1 MTYYQN
7 RGIINTHIGNDYGI
21 IQHIEGQVIIMTRIR
36 IVSNPYER
44 ALAYFINN
52 GKSDSWETLKQDS
65 INSKLRENDSEKIFL
80 PFKANDIVDTIV
92 SEYYTGP
99 EKVGLEFEGTP
110 DEYKVLEE
118 VCAFASVK
126 DKIELSCTERSLEN
140 ARDVLDDTKNVFER
154 VRPIIEKIV
163 REDQSVTNDLAKV
176 TDALKDI
183 IPICIFGN
191 YSAGKSTFINSLI
204 GYEILPS
211 GGDPVTAK
219 IYEIRRSRQ
228 EDRAKI
234 TFTYLGEDFEL
245 QFDDNECRVIV
256 GDKDK
261 DMIQEIQSSLAEI
274 DEKCLF
280 KMVNKTI
287 SILNSYEKRDKEV
300 IVLSNVIK
308 IETPFSKNGKLGQS
322 QNKFVIFD
330 TPGSNS
336 KTNMDHQAVLIESL
350 QGFSNGIPVWVSS
363 FDSLDSVDNANLC
376 DKLYSIDALDKRFTM
391 IVINRADNVELPKNG
406 FSDREINDI
415 LEYDSVEKMYSSG
428 IYFVSA
434 VMGLGAKNIDGMQ
447 SEYLLDLFDEKE
459 RKYSDPDARGY
470 KKLYE
475 YNIMPEHM
483 KRKAIKNSLECDKL
497 VYANSGLYCVE
508 SEMEQFANKYAAYN
522 KCQMVYRF
530 LNSVIDET
538 QKRIAEKTSRLEI
551 RKVELEQE
559 LDGKKKE
566 LIESIQKETQSS
578 IKINEKQSEDDVRVF
593 VKENLQYELKQE
605 ALDKIDNS
613 FAQQHEESTD
623 YQSFEE
629 DYEKSKDNRLTNAK
643 ENLHNFIF
651 GKGSRKDALKNL
663 KSEWTND
670 SEVVKQR
677 KENKDSTRKQIDSTT
692 SEQTMNIVKD
702 MFKADIIEAQGKLQG
717 NAQVYWLNK
726 SQEYRDS
733 MIRLITGTDALSE
746 KQKNELSEI
755 IMNYPPFKYDDDSD
769 DVFIKAKFLRQSFLA
784 SLFGLSERINTK
796 RLSASFNSKIKRSI
810 REMSEQIN
818 SSYFESFKEWQGRLQ
833 STIEANITNLN
844 PELRDLY
851 ERIRDEEDRITELKS
866 NQRTISES
874 IDTIR
879 QLMEWK
885 QPE

>member
-1 MTYYQN
+1 
-7 RGIINTHIGNDYGI
+7 
-21 IQHIEGQVIIMTRIR
+21 MTRIR

-44 ALAYFINN
+44 TLSYYINN
-52 GKSDSWETLKQDS
+52 GKNDSWETLKQDS

-80 PFKANDIVDTIV
+80 PFKANDIVETIV
-92 SEYYTGP
+92 KEYYTGP

-118 VCAFASVK
+118 VCSFEGVK
-126 DKIELSCTERSLEN
+126 DKIELSCTDRTLEN
-140 ARDVLDDTKNVFER
+140 ARDILVDTKKVFEK

-163 REDQSVTNDLAKV
+163 REDDSVTDDLSKV
-176 TDALKDI
+176 TDALDDI

-219 IYEIRRSRQ
+219 IYEIRRSSHD
-228 EDRAKI
+228 DRAKI
-234 TFTYLGEDFEL
+234 SFTYLGEEFEL
-245 QFDDNECRVIV
+245 RIDDNECKVIT

-261 DMIQEIQSSLAEI
+261 DMIQEIQSSVSEI
-274 DEKCLF
+274 EGKCLY
-280 KMVNKTI
+280 KIVNKTI
-287 SILNSYEKRDKEV
+287 SILNSYEKRDKQV

-308 IETPFSKNGKLGQS
+308 IETPFSNNGRLGQS
-322 QNKFVIFD
+322 HNEFVIFD

-336 KTNMDHQAVLIESL
+336 KTNMDHEAVLIESL
-350 QGFSNGIPVWVSS
+350 NGFSNGIPVWVSG

-376 DKLYSIDALDKRFTM
+376 DKLYAIDALDKRFTM
-391 IVINRADNVELPKNG
+391 IVINRADNVELPKSG

-415 LEYDSVEKMYSSG
+415 LEYDSVEKMFSSG

-434 VMGLGAKNIDGMQ
+434 VMGLGAKNPNGIQ
-447 SEYLLDLFDEKE
+447 SEYLLEMFDDKE
-459 RKYSDPDARGY
+459 RKYSDPNARGY

-483 KRKAIKNSLECDKL
+483 KSIAVDNSEHCDNHI
-497 VYANSGLYCVE
+497 YANSGLYCIE
-508 SEMEQFANKYAAYN
+508 TEMEQFATKYAAYN
-522 KCQMVYRF
+522 KCQMVYKF
-530 LNSVIDET
+530 LNSVIEQTKQRLTD
-538 QKRIAEKTSRLEI
+538 KISRLEI
-551 RKVELEQE
+551 YKLEMEQE

-566 LIESIQKETQSS
+566 LIESIQNETQSS
-578 IKINEKQSEDDVRVF
+578 IRINEKQSEDDVRVF

-629 DYEKSKDNRLTNAK
+629 DYEKSKDSRWINAK
-643 ENLHNFIF
+643 TNLHNLIT
-651 GKGSRKDALKNL
+651 GKISRKDAFKDLT
-663 KSEWTND
+663 SDWSND

-692 SEQTMNIVKD
+692 SEQTMTIVKD
-702 MFKADIIEAQGKLQG
+702 MFKADILEAQGKLQG
-717 NAQVYWLNK
+717 NAQLYWLDK

-755 IMNYPPFKYDDDSD
+755 IMNYPAFKYDDDSD
-769 DVFIKAKFLRQSFLA
+769 DVFIKAKFLRQSFW
-784 SLFGLSERINTK
+784 SGLFGRRDRIDTK
-796 RLSASFNSKIKRSI
+796 RLSASFNSKIKSST
-810 REMSEQIN
+810 REMSKQIN
-818 SSYFESFKEWQGRLQ
+818 KSYFESFQEWQGRLQ

-844 PELRDLY
+844 PDLRDLS
-851 ERIRDEEDRITELKS
+851 ERIRDEEDRISELKS
-866 NQRTISES
+866 NQRTISDSLE
-874 IDTIR
+874 TIMHM
-879 QLMEWK
+879 MEWK
-885 QPE
+885 QAE

>member
-1 MTYYQN
+1 
-7 RGIINTHIGNDYGI
+7 
-21 IQHIEGQVIIMTRIR
+21 MTRIR

-44 ALAYFINN
+44 TLSYYINN
-52 GKSDSWETLKQDS
+52 GKNDSWETLKQDS

-80 PFKANDIVDTIV
+80 PFKANDIVETIV
-92 SEYYTGP
+92 KEYYTGP

-118 VCAFASVK
+118 VCTFEGVR
-126 DKIELSCTERSLEN
+126 DKIELSCTDRTLEN
-140 ARDVLDDTKNVFER
+140 ARDILVDTKKVFEK

-163 REDQSVTNDLAKV
+163 REDDSVTDDLSKV
-176 TDALKDI
+176 TDALDDI

-219 IYEIRRSRQ
+219 IYEIRRSSHD
-228 EDRAKI
+228 DRAKI
-234 TFTYLGEDFEL
+234 SFTYLGEEFEL
-245 QFDDNECRVIV
+245 RIDDNECKVIT

-261 DMIQEIQSSLAEI
+261 DMIQEIQSSVSEI
-274 DEKCLF
+274 EGKCLY
-280 KMVNKTI
+280 KIVNKTI
-287 SILNSYEKRDKEV
+287 SILNSYEKRDKQV

-308 IETPFSKNGKLGQS
+308 IETPFSNNGRLGQS
-322 QNKFVIFD
+322 HNEFVIFD

-336 KTNMDHQAVLIESL
+336 KTNMDHEAVLIESL
-350 QGFSNGIPVWVSS
+350 NGFSNGIPVWVSG

-376 DKLYSIDALDKRFTM
+376 DKLYAIDALDKRFTM
-391 IVINRADNVELPKNG
+391 IVINRADNVELPKSG

-415 LEYDSVEKMYSSG
+415 LEYDSVEKMFSSG

-434 VMGLGAKNIDGMQ
+434 VMGLGAKNPNGIQ
-447 SEYLLDLFDEKE
+447 SEYLLEMFDDKE
-459 RKYSDPDARGY
+459 RKYSDPNARGY

-483 KRKAIKNSLECDKL
+483 KSIAVDNSEHCDNHI
-497 VYANSGLYCVE
+497 YANSGLYCIE
-508 SEMEQFANKYAAYN
+508 TEMEQFATKYAAYN
-522 KCQMVYRF
+522 KCQMVYKF
-530 LNSVIDET
+530 LNSVIEQTKQRLTD
-538 QKRIAEKTSRLEI
+538 KISRLEI
-551 RKVELEQE
+551 YKLEMEQE

-578 IKINEKQSEDDVRVF
+578 IKTNERDSEDNVRTF
-593 VKENLQYELKQE
+593 VKDNLQYDLKQE

-613 FAQQHEESTD
+613 FVQQHEESTD

-629 DYEKSKDNRLTNAK
+629 DYEKSKDNRLTNAR

-663 KSEWTND
+663 KSEWAND

-692 SEQTMNIVKD
+692 SEQTMTIVKD
-702 MFKADIIEAQGKLQG
+702 MFKADILEAQGKLQG
-717 NAQVYWLNK
+717 NSQVYWLNK

-755 IMNYPPFKYDDDSD
+755 IMNYPAFKYDDDSD
-769 DVFIKAKFLRQSFLA
+769 DVFIKAKFLRQSFW
-784 SLFGLSERINTK
+784 SGLFGRRDRIDTK

-833 STIEANITNLN
+833 STIEVNITNLN
-844 PELRDLY
+844 PDLRDLS

-866 NQRTISES
+866 NQRTISDSVE
-874 IDTIR
+874 TIMH
-879 QLMEWK
+879 LMEWK
-885 QPE
+885 QAE

>member
-1 MTYYQN
+1 
-7 RGIINTHIGNDYGI
+7 
-21 IQHIEGQVIIMTRIR
+21 MTRIR

-44 ALAYFINN
+44 TLAYFINN

-80 PFKANDIVDTIV
+80 PFKANDIVETIV
-92 SEYYTGP
+92 KEYYTGP

-118 VCAFASVK
+118 VCSFESVK
-126 DKIELSCTERSLEN
+126 DKIELSCTDRTLEN
-140 ARDVLDDTKNVFER
+140 ARDILVDTKKVFEK

-163 REDQSVTNDLAKV
+163 REDDSVTDDLSKV
-176 TDALKDI
+176 TDALDDI

-219 IYEIRRSRQ
+219 IYEIRRSSHD
-228 EDRAKI
+228 DRAKI
-234 TFTYLGEDFEL
+234 SFTYLGEEFEL
-245 QFDDNECRVIV
+245 RIDDNECKVIT

-261 DMIQEIQSSLAEI
+261 DMIQEIQSSVSEI
-274 DEKCLF
+274 EGKCLY
-280 KMVNKTI
+280 KIVNKTI
-287 SILNSYEKRDKEV
+287 SILNSYEKRDKQV

-308 IETPFSKNGKLGQS
+308 IETPFSNNGRLGQS
-322 QNKFVIFD
+322 HNEFVIFD

-336 KTNMDHQAVLIESL
+336 KTNMDHEAVLIESL
-350 QGFSNGIPVWVSS
+350 NGFSNGIPVWVSG

-376 DKLYSIDALDKRFTM
+376 DKLYAIDALDKRFTM
-391 IVINRADNVELPKNG
+391 IVINRADNVELPKSG

-415 LEYDSVEKMYSSG
+415 LEYDSVEKMFSSG

-434 VMGLGAKNIDGMQ
+434 VMGLGAKNPNGIQ
-447 SEYLLDLFDEKE
+447 SEYLLEMFDDKE

-483 KRKAIKNSLECDKL
+483 KSIAVDNSEHCDNHI
-497 VYANSGLYCVE
+497 YANSGLYCIE
-508 SEMEQFANKYAAYN
+508 TEMEQFASKYAAYN
-522 KCQMVYRF
+522 KCQMVYKF
-530 LNSVIDET
+530 LSSVIEQTKQRLAD
-538 QKRIAEKTSRLEI
+538 KISRLEI
-551 RKVELEQE
+551 YKLEMEQE

-578 IKINEKQSEDDVRVF
+578 IKTNERDSEDNVRTF
-593 VKENLQYELKQE
+593 VKDNLKYDLKLE
-605 ALDKIDNS
+605 ALDNIDNS

-629 DYEKSKDNRLTNAK
+629 DYEKSKDNRLTNAR

-663 KSEWTND
+663 KSEWAND

-692 SEQTMNIVKD
+692 SEQTMTIVKD
-702 MFKADIIEAQGKLQG
+702 MFKADILEAQGKLQG

-733 MIRLITGTDALSE
+733 MIRLITGSDALSE
-746 KQKNELSEI
+746 KQKNELWEI
-755 IMNYPPFKYDDDSD
+755 IMNYPAFSYDDDSD
-769 DVFIKAKFLRQSFLA
+769 DVFIKAKFLRQSFW
-784 SLFGLSERINTK
+784 SGLFGRRDRIDTK
-796 RLSASFNSKIKRSI
+796 RLSASFNSKIKRST

-833 STIEANITNLN
+833 STIEVNITNLN
-844 PELRDLY
+844 PDLRDLS
-851 ERIRDEEDRITELKS
+851 ERIRDEEDRISELKS
-866 NQRTISES
+866 NQRTISDSLE
-874 IDTIR
+874 TIMHM
-879 QLMEWK
+879 MEWK
-885 QPE
+885 QAE

>member
-1 MTYYQN
+1 
-7 RGIINTHIGNDYGI
+7 
-21 IQHIEGQVIIMTRIR
+21 MTRIR

-44 ALAYFINN
+44 TLSYYINN
-52 GKSDSWETLKQDS
+52 GKNDSWETLKQDS

-80 PFKANDIVDTIV
+80 PFKANDIVETIV
-92 SEYYTGP
+92 KEYYTGP

-118 VCAFASVK
+118 VCSFEGVK
-126 DKIELSCTERSLEN
+126 DKIELSCTDRTLEN
-140 ARDVLDDTKNVFER
+140 ARDILVDTKKVFEK

-163 REDQSVTNDLAKV
+163 REDDSVTDDLSKV
-176 TDALKDI
+176 TDALDDI

-219 IYEIRRSRQ
+219 IYEIRRSSHD
-228 EDRAKI
+228 DRAKI
-234 TFTYLGEDFEL
+234 SFTYLGEEYEL
-245 QFDDNECRVIV
+245 RIDDNECKVIT

-261 DMIQEIQSSLAEI
+261 DMIQEIQSSVSEI
-274 DEKCLF
+274 EGKCLY
-280 KMVNKTI
+280 KIVNKTI
-287 SILNSYEKRDKEV
+287 SILNSYEKRDKQV

-308 IETPFSKNGKLGQS
+308 IETPFSNNGRLGQS
-322 QNKFVIFD
+322 HNEFVIFD

-336 KTNMDHQAVLIESL
+336 KTNMDHEAVLIESL
-350 QGFSNGIPVWVSS
+350 NGFSNGIPVWVSG

-376 DKLYSIDALDKRFTM
+376 DKLYAIDALDKRFTM
-391 IVINRADNVELPKNG
+391 IVINRADNVELPKSG

-415 LEYDSVEKMYSSG
+415 LEYDSVEKMFSSG

-434 VMGLGAKNIDGMQ
+434 VMGLGAKNPNGIQ
-447 SEYLLDLFDEKE
+447 SEYLLEMFDDKE
-459 RKYSDPDARGY
+459 RKYSDPNARGY

-483 KRKAIKNSLECDKL
+483 KSIAVDNSEHCDNHI
-497 VYANSGLYCVE
+497 YANSGLYCIE
-508 SEMEQFANKYAAYN
+508 TEMEQFATKYAAYN
-522 KCQMVYRF
+522 KCQMVYKF
-530 LNSVIDET
+530 LNSVIEQTKQRLTD
-538 QKRIAEKTSRLEI
+538 KISRLEI
-551 RKVELEQE
+551 YKLEMEQE

-578 IKINEKQSEDDVRVF
+578 IKTNERDSEDNVRTF
-593 VKENLQYELKQE
+593 VKDNLQYDLKQE

-613 FAQQHEESTD
+613 FVQQHEESTD

-629 DYEKSKDNRLTNAK
+629 DYEKSKDNRLTNAR

-663 KSEWTND
+663 KSEWAND

-692 SEQTMNIVKD
+692 SEQTMTIVKD
-702 MFKADIIEAQGKLQG
+702 MFKADILEAQGKLQG

-733 MIRLITGTDALSE
+733 MIRLITGSDALSE
-746 KQKNELSEI
+746 KQKNELWEI
-755 IMNYPPFKYDDDSD
+755 IMNYPAFSYDDDSD
-769 DVFIKAKFLRQSFLA
+769 DVFIKAKFLRQSFW
-784 SLFGLSERINTK
+784 SGLFGRRDRIDTK
-796 RLSASFNSKIKRSI
+796 RLSASFNSKIKSST
-810 REMSEQIN
+810 REMSKQIN
-818 SSYFESFKEWQGRLQ
+818 KSYFESFQEWQGRLQ

-844 PELRDLY
+844 PDLRDLS
-851 ERIRDEEDRITELKS
+851 ERIRDEEDRISELKS
-866 NQRTISES
+866 NQRTISDSLE
-874 IDTIR
+874 TIMHM
-879 QLMEWK
+879 MEWK
-885 QPE
+885 QAE